1 MLNKSIM
8 NGKISRSSNWMISAA
23 IGAIASSAIL
33 VPQATFAQASGLNN
47 SPPLQD
53 FQTNDNPDPFS
64 GRSSGT
70 GIFDLIH
77 RSRLGNGRSLDEF
90 TTEQRQN
97 LNDAAAEFRNKQRQL
112 LQKQAE
118 PSSGA
123 IEPNEITAPVP

>member
-1 MLNKSIM
+1 M
-8 NGKISRSSNWMISAA
+8 NSKTSRSGNWMMQVT

-77 RSRLGNGRSLDEF
+77 RSRLGNGRSLEEF

-118 PSSGA
+118 PSSGT